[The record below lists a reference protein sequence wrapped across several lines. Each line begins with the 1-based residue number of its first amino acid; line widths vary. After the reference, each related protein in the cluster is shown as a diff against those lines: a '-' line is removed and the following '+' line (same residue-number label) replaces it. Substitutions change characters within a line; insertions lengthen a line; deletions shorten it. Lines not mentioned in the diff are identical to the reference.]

1 MIIHT
6 VILCLFLDFTS
17 NKVILSQD
25 AAAVKQQYVKN

>member
-17 NKVILSQD
+17 NTGILAQEGT
-25 AAAVKQQYVKN
+25 AVKRELSKK